1 MKNLIDV
8 RNNLETEKIYFK
20 VVEFIR
26 RRRNTVFPASIID
39 EVFPG
44 EVQEIEPIIKK
55 LISRGILRRT
65 KKRQF
70 FIPSEI
76 DIEFGRLSLHR
87 NGFGFVCPISGEDI
101 FIPPR
106 FIKNALDGDIVLVGV
121 VKRHRRRE
129 GWIIDILKRS
139 SQYVVARY
147 IHDGIMPKG
156 IPVDE
161 KANYEII
168 LDKKKGLPVTSGQ
181 IILVKL
187 NSFPEKNQ
195 NVYGT
200 VERVIGEQGTYETD
214 LQTVLYK
221 YNIPVEF
228 SDKTEKEVKEIP
240 EEIREE
246 DLRGRRDLRDKPF
259 VTIDGEDA
267 KDFDDAVY
275 VEEAGKGLYRLFVSI
290 ADVSHYVREGSSLD
304 IDALERGTSVYFPD
318 RAIPMLPE
326 KLSNNL
332 ASLKPAVDRLTITVE
347 MEIDRKGEIK
357 RSFIYPG
364 VIRSAK
370 RMTYTLVR
378 RIIEGDDSLDRE
390 YGDLKEMFRKM
401 LVLRNCL
408 LEKRMKRGSLIFDL
422 PEPRVILNEKGEPVD
437 IIKFINDF
445 SHSIIEEFM
454 LAANETVA
462 MTLERAKVPL
472 IFRIHESPD
481 ISDIRSITPFLH
493 SRGYKLIINNGKVEP
508 CNLQSVLMQCRGR
521 PDEFV
526 INTIILRSLKQARY
540 SPVNA
545 EHFGLASASYCHFTS
560 PIRRYP
566 DLMVH
571 RILKEYLS
579 GRLNKER
586 IASLRDELKY
596 IAYRSSERER
606 IAMEAEREM
615 VDRLRARFMINRIG
629 ESFDGRIVMVKE
641 SGVFVELKDFFVE
654 GFVGV
659 EEMEGDYYRFD
670 EKNMYLIGMRRK
682 RKLRIGDD
690 VRVEVT
696 GVNLDFGRV
705 NFKLIGY

>member
-1 MKNLIDV
+1 MKNLVNV
-8 RNNLETEKIYFK
+8 RSDLETEKIYFN

-26 RRRNTVFPASIID
+26 ERRNTVFPASIIE
-39 EVFPG
+39 EVFS
-44 EVQEIEPIIKK
+44 EEIQYIEPIIQK
-55 LISRGILRRT
+55 LISHGILRRT
-65 KKRQF
+65 KKKQF
-70 FIPSEI
+70 FIPANI

-87 NGFGFVCPISGEDI
+87 NGFGFVCPLSGEDI

-106 FIKNALDGDIVLVGV
+106 FIKSALDGDMVLAGI
-121 VKRHRRRE
+121 VKRHRRSE
-129 GWIIDILKRS
+129 GWIIDVLKRS
-139 SQYVVARY
+139 SQYVVAKY
-147 IHDGIMPKG
+147 IHDDIRPKG
-156 IPVDE
+156 IPLDD

-168 LDKKKGLPVTSGQ
+168 LKKKKGTPANPGQ

-187 NSFPEKNQ
+187 MSFPEKNQ

-200 VERVIGEQGTYETD
+200 IERVIGDQGTYETD

-228 SDKTEKEVKEIP
+228 SNKTEEEVKEIRD
-240 EEIREE
+240 EIREE
-246 DLRGRRDLRDKPF
+246 DLIERRDLRSKPF

-275 VEEAGKGLYRLFVSI
+275 VEEAGRGLYRLFVSI
-290 ADVSHYVREGSSLD
+290 ADVSHYVKHGSSLD
-304 IDALERGTSVYFPD
+304 MDALERGTSIYFPD

-332 ASLKPAVDRLTITVE
+332 ASLKPGVDRLTVTVE
-347 MEIDRKGEIK
+347 MEIDSKGEIK
-357 RSFIYPG
+357 RSCIYPS
-364 VIRSAK
+364 VIRSVK
-370 RMTYTLVR
+370 RMTYTLLR
-378 RIIEGDDSLDRE
+378 RIIEGNNLPETE
-390 YGDLKEMFRKM
+390 YGNLKRMFKKM
-401 LVLRNCL
+401 LVLRNYL
-408 LEKRMKRGSLIFDL
+408 LEKRLRRGSLIFDL
-422 PEPRVILNEKGEPVD
+422 PEPKVILNERGEPVD
-437 IIKFINDF
+437 IIKFMNDF

-462 MTLERAKVPL
+462 MTLERARVPL

-481 ISDIRSITPFLH
+481 ISDINSIISFLH
-493 SRGYKLIINNGKVEP
+493 SRGYKLIINSGKVEP
-508 CNLQSVLMQCRGR
+508 GNLQSVLRQCRGR
-521 PDEFV
+521 PDEFL

-540 SPVNA
+540 SPANA

-579 GRLNKER
+579 GKLNKER
-586 IASLRDELKY
+586 IVFLRDELKY
-596 IAYRSSERER
+596 IAYKSSERER

-615 VDRLRARFMINRIG
+615 VDRLRARFMIDRIG

-654 GFVGV
+654 GFVSV
-659 EEMEGDYYRFD
+659 EEMEDDYYQFD

-682 RKLRIGDD
+682 KKLRIGDNI
-690 VRVEVT
+690 RAKVT
-696 GVNLDFGRV
+696 GVNIDFGRV
-705 NFKLIGY
+705 NFKLVGY